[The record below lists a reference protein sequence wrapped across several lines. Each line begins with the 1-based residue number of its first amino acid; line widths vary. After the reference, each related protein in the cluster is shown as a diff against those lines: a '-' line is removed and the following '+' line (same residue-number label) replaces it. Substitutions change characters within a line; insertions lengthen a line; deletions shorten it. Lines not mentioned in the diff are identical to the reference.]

1 MTDREIIETILE
13 QKGNNLK
20 TRLIEYTKKLEFT
33 DYNKNKKIHL
43 CPGAEDEEDYNNLII
58 GATILAKK
66 ADDIWFVINYE
77 RMPSADFI
85 VRYGLLYKYIDQKT
99 INSFDSIEQ
108 TIRKHQLQARRFFL
122 KIAIFPCR
130 ANDFAAH
137 VRKCFFQNENLSEII
152 ISEGGKYISILRND
166 AISKKFFEWVKKNW
180 K

>member
-13 QKGNNLK
+13 QKGK
-20 TRLIEYTKKLEFT
+20 RLIEYINQVNFH
-33 DYNKNKKIHL
+33 DYDKDKKIHL

-122 KIAIFPCR
+122 KNCYFSMSC
-130 ANDFAAH
+130 
-137 VRKCFFQNENLSEII
+137 Q
-152 ISEGGKYISILRND
+152 
-166 AISKKFFEWVKKNW
+166 
-180 K
+180 